1 MSIACVI
8 IVDIKGSTMLGNSRR
23 RQVQRDI
30 FAILDQLKQT
40 FADYIISADMTLGDE
55 FQIIL
60 NTPEKALDVYEFLAS
75 QLKTSFYTGVGVGS
89 IESFA
94 DKISP
99 TTMYGEAFYRARDAV
114 NNAKK
119 KQIDIT
125 FATGN
130 QKLDFELN
138 TITELT
144 LSIQKKWTERQ
155 RTIINYLK
163 QHDTMT
169 QKEVAKHFR
178 VSETAISKTLKTSGY
193 ETIKKAT
200 QLTKTLLAQ
209 MK

>member
-8 IVDIKGSTMLGNSRR
+8 IVDIKGSTMLGNNRR
-23 RQVQRDI
+23 RQVQRNIFDI
-30 FAILDQLKQT
+30 LGQLKQR
-40 FADYIISADMTLGDE
+40 FADDIVGADMTLGDE
-55 FQIIL
+55 FQIIF
-60 NTPEKALDVYEFLAS
+60 NTPEKALDIYEFLTS
-75 QLKTSFYTGVGVGS
+75 QLKTPFYTGVGVGS
-89 IESFA
+89 IESFT
-94 DKISP
+94 DKKSP

-130 QKLDFELN
+130 RKLDFELN

-144 LSIQKKWTERQ
+144 LYIKKKWTERQ
-155 RTIINYLK
+155 QTIINYLK
-163 QHDTMT
+163 QHDTTT
-169 QKEVAKHFR
+169 QKEAAKHFR
-178 VSETAISKTLKTSGY
+178 ISETAISKTLKTSGY

-209 MK
+209 TK